1 MFDFKFNMIVVI
13 MCKILR
19 KYSVKYLENKQKM
32 KKNDFFVEKK
42 CVKG

>member
-1 MFDFKFNMIVVI
+1 MFIVLFEI
-13 MCKILR
+13 HR
-19 KYSVKYLENKQKM
+19 KYSGKYLENKQKM

>member
-1 MFDFKFNMIVVI
+1 MFTLIG
-13 MCKILR
+13 KIHR

-42 CVKG
+42 CVKA